1 MLTIGIRRNL
11 GLLLWGI
18 VTLAAVTPAWVVA
31 GGAQFIN
38 VFDKSRM
45 TEVLPGTMVA
55 ELFGQKVGVLTFY
68 AGGASAP
75 VSAGKSHYHN
85 DEHVWFQFA
94 GESDYWID
102 FGNGQTREINGVGAG
117 AMMHMPTDQQHRG
130 GHGAQDHYM
139 AMVLTPPG
147 ATTIVTNESGVEI
160 VCKISGPRDCTEFGG
175 PRMETTD
182 LHDAFDFATAEF
194 TELLKDQI
202 YTRQGKLG
210 PGLGQ
215 EALLFKKGAHQGQ
228 AVSGHMAA
236 EEEVAMVYQGRV
248 KVKGCGESREL
259 VRGDVFY
266 CDGPVTYSGLGV
278 EESQVFRVFSPADPK
293 LFVSKN

>member
-1 MLTIGIRRNL
+1 MLIKSVRRRL
-11 GLLLWGI
+11 QLFCMSLV
-18 VTLAAVTPAWVVA
+18 VTVMPAGVFA
-31 GGAQFIN
+31 GEAQFIN
-38 VFDKSRM
+38 VFDKSSM
-45 TEVLPGTMVA
+45 TEILPGTMVA
-55 ELFGQKVGVLTFY
+55 ELFGDKIGVMTFY

-102 FGNGQTREINGVGAG
+102 FGDGKTRELNGLGAG
-117 AMMHMPTDQQHRG
+117 AMMHVPTDQQHRG
-130 GHGAQDHYM
+130 GHGEQDHYM

-160 VCKISGPRDCTEFGG
+160 VCKISGSRDCTEFEG
-175 PRMETTD
+175 PKMETID

-194 TELLKDQI
+194 AELLKDQI

-215 EALLFKKGAHQGQ
+215 EALLFNQ
-228 AVSGHMAA
+228 AVEPGQVVAGREA
-236 EEEVAMVYQGRV
+236 PEEEVAMVYQGRV
-248 KVKGCGESREL
+248 KVSGCCESREL

-266 CDGPVTYSGLGV
+266 CGGPLTYSGLG
-278 EESQVFRVFSPADPK
+278 
-293 LFVSKN
+293 